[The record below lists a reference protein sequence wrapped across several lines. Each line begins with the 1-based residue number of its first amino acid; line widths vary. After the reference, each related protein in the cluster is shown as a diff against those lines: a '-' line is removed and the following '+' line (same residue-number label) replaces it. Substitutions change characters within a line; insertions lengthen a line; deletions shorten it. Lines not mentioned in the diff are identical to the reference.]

1 MFTKF
6 ITFTNIFIINLLFV
20 TTYGIELVCL
30 FLSSSALIF
39 TFSWCYNRSNT
50 MKSPEVSMLAWTLPI
65 LPEITEGQ
73 LTLLM
78 FRFLIPQKGDRNF
91 LDRLPH
97 KTVAS
102 LRQEPCLWMQSKTHN
117 ALEQRKGVS
126 NFPQIFHIKHHVGL
140 ISLLS
145 FDIIHNF
152 GSQIVHIFRINL
164 IIICCMCFL

>member
-1 MFTKF
+1 
-6 ITFTNIFIINLLFV
+6 
-20 TTYGIELVCL
+20 
-30 FLSSSALIF
+30 
-39 TFSWCYNRSNT
+39 

-65 LPEITEGQ
+65 LPEIIEGQ

-97 KTVAS
+97 KTVVS

-126 NFPQIFHIKHHVGL
+126 NFP
-140 ISLLS
+140 
-145 FDIIHNF
+145 
-152 GSQIVHIFRINL
+152 
-164 IIICCMCFL
+164 